1 MVIYIV
7 WRLELIQRII
17 AQLVMNVKQ
26 GVNMLETCLPTTT
39 WLGACK
45 DCCAIGHGASGL
57 PRPQQW
63 CGKPATPPVMA
74 RQLEACLQ
82 HVRPICV
89 LSNGTQQHK
98 VNATL
103 KDDNHHHFKFDIQGQ
118 WNT

>member
-1 MVIYIV
+1 MLAYHDMARGMP
-7 WRLELIQRII
+7 RLLCHR
-17 AQLVMNVKQ
+17 A
-26 GVNMLETCLPTTT
+26 
-39 WLGACK
+39 
-45 DCCAIGHGASGL
+45 
-57 PRPQQW
+57 QQW
-63 CGKPATPPVMA
+63 RGKPATPPVMA